1 MRYAAGVMRR
11 KADYRSVLIRAGA
24 LLKNTKTAFAKLG
37 KRRKALKVTLLGLF
51 HMSALA
57 EPADSVLVDA
67 HVYILAAVRFEFAAV
82 GRKTE

>member
-1 MRYAAGVMRR
+1 MAGDGLSSVR
-11 KADYRSVLIRAGA
+11 KDIRAHCVR
-24 LLKNTKTAFAKLG
+24 NKTAFAKLG
-37 KRRKALKVTLLGLF
+37 KRRKALKGMLLGLF